1 LGAGGRLLECGINLV
16 QPVLGAAFILFSR
29 SGVRRLFEGGA
40 YLRLYGNSLQSE
52 PMQFMDR
59 GFQFFANWYTRFS
72 KLKDFKPESSR
83 EKRFLSWQTF
93 DTLRLDYYGY
103 KALVEQFVR
112 LHPNY
117 YILPNRITG
126 SPIESLFSELRY
138 RSSGQLTAPMFSP
151 TLKMIASGKATY
163 YGKRKSR
170 RDFDYTNQTLH
181 LNPAASSSKNP

>member
-1 LGAGGRLLECGINLV
+1 MLV
-16 QPVLGAAFILFSR
+16 LANTASIKFR
-29 SGVRRLFEGGA
+29 SDFVTLIQIIQIFTVEACADFFDNGCLSKKRI
-40 YLRLYGNSLQSE
+40 NSLQSE
-52 PMQFMDR
+52 PMQFMHR
-59 GFQFFANWYTRFS
+59 GFQFFTNWYARFS

-93 DTLRLDYYGY
+93 DTLRLDFYGY
-103 KALVEQFVR
+103 KALVEQFIR

-117 YILPNRITG
+117 YVLPNRITG

-138 RSSGQLTAPMFSP
+138 RSSGQLTSPVFSP
-151 TLKMIASGKATY
+151 TLKMIATGKATH

-170 RDFDYTNQTLH
+170 RDFDYRNQTLH